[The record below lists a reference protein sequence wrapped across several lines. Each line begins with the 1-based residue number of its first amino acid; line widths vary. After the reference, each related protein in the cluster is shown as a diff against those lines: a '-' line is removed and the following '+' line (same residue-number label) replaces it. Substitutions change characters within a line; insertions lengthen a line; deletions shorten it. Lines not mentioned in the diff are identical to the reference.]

1 LEVGLGGGIKMESE
15 NKNCCCQFCR
25 EEEIER
31 LRKDIKSDIKLLKS
45 SLNLG
50 FFDLDLFNMPNV
62 AETRAKLIYEKVK
75 RLRELE
81 EMEV

>member
-1 LEVGLGGGIKMESE
+1 M
-15 NKNCCCQFCR
+15 
-25 EEEIER
+25 
-31 LRKDIKSDIKLLKS
+31 RKDIKSDIKLLKS